1 MSGVVAR
8 SPLSCGIHD
17 DLAKSGV
24 TVAKVDADLEFR
36 DFWAAVTF
44 HTASPQSIM

>member
-1 MSGVVAR
+1 MVAR
-8 SPLSCGIHD
+8 FPLSCGVHD

-44 HTASPQSIM
+44 PSASPQSSK